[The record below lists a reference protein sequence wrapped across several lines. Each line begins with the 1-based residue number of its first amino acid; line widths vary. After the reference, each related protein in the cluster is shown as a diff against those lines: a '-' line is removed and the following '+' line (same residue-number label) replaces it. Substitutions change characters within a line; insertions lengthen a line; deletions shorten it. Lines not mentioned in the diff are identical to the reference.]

1 MEKSKRN
8 YYFPDIIDVCHNLK
22 EISTSS
28 IILMTH
34 LGLGDQII
42 LNGLINY
49 ISMKYKKIILP
60 VQKSNFKTI
69 QFLYSENSVV
79 DIIEYPKGE
88 ELDFIEELSHST
100 GMDILQ
106 IGFQKVGKKPFN
118 LAFYSQLKLPYKYS
132 YSHFYYP
139 ENKNLE
145 LDLKDHLINFY
156 STGSN
161 EVILVHN
168 ESSKGVFNFDKVELN
183 NPIYI
188 TKESDKYGNLFYYS
202 QIIKTAKEIHCL
214 DSSFAHLVERTD
226 TKAKLYFHDLFGASI
241 QLAKNWYYITYEYP
255 NSDINRGT
263 FR

>member
-8 YYFPDIIDVCHNLK
+8 YYFPDLIDVCHNLK
-22 EISTSS
+22 EISTKS

-49 ISMKYKKIILP
+49 ISKKYEKIILP

-79 DIIEYPKGE
+79 DVIEYPKDQ
-88 ELDFIEELSHST
+88 ELDFIEELSSSSA
-100 GMDILQ
+100 MDILQ

-118 LAFYSQLKLPYKYS
+118 LAFYSQLKIPYKYS
-132 YSHFYYP
+132 YTHFYYP
-139 ENKNLE
+139 ENKDSELE
-145 LDLKDHLINFY
+145 LKDHLINFY
-156 STGSN
+156 STSSS
-161 EVILVHN
+161 EIILVHN
-168 ESSKGVFNFDKVELN
+168 ESSKGVFMLDKVKFN

-202 QIIKTAKEIHCL
+202 QIIKEAKEIHCL

-241 QLAKNWYYITYEYP
+241 KLKKDWYHIKYE
-255 NSDINRGT
+255 N
-263 FR
+263 